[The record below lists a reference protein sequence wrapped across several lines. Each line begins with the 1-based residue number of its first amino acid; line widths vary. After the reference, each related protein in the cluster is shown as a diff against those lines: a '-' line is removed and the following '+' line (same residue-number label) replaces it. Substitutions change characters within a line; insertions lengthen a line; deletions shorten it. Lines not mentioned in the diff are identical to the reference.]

1 LFNVVGKAKQCQ
13 REAATMRFNAHHRG
27 LGRMASCAHPGAT
40 TSKAATHIYARSEA
54 AARHEDQPPTHR
66 IGVDDGAP
74 RGSSMP
80 LGEKNMDAASST
92 SPTADREA
100 FPAAFEGAS

>member
-1 LFNVVGKAKQCQ
+1 VTWGEW
-13 REAATMRFNAHHRG
+13 R
-27 LGRMASCAHPGAT
+27 SCAHPGAT

-54 AARHEDQPPTHR
+54 AAPHEDQPPTHR

-80 LGEKNMDAASST
+80 LGEKNMDGASSR

-100 FPAAFEGAS
+100 FLAAFAGAS